1 MIAVIYTVVRIAE
14 THTIKSERPLWHELC
29 EFSHVKG
36 YIQTV
41 YKPRPQSR
49 RLYIHLIFASFMVG
63 TCSSQGKSLPFYPNL
78 WHIHLNLFLLFCA
91 PKSFLYSSKEVNV
104 HTLNL
109 PFIIYFATFDTSS
122 ILSFFCF

>member
-78 WHIHLNLFLLFCA
+78 WQPLNLFLLFCA
-91 PKSFLYSSKEVNV
+91 PKSVLYSSKEGNV
-104 HTLNL
+104 HTLHL
-109 PFIIYFATFDTSS
+109 PFIIYFATFDTPS